1 MMGYRRRKKNILS
14 AERLCMFEPL
24 HAGKDLKFI
33 LYCFRLLFLL
43 LLLEEFGSSEMNDW
57 VSPLETN
64 HSAPHFHAWQ
74 LTFNAIAMNKNAGLA
89 LQYSLLV

>member
-33 LYCFRLLFLL
+33 LYCFRLPFLL
-43 LLLEEFGSSEMNDW
+43 LLLEEFGASEVNDW
-57 VSPLETN
+57 VSLSKQIILPRIFM
-64 HSAPHFHAWQ
+64 HGS
-74 LTFNAIAMNKNAGLA
+74 
-89 LQYSLLV
+89 